1 MVDKFN
7 WIHYDQEKDAAFC
20 FVCINAEKKHMISS
34 TKSEHVFTKYGFTNW
49 KKALEKNKGFLKH
62 ENSDSHKEATERLIT
77 APISTKC
84 DIDEMMSDIAQEEK
98 ETNRKMLLKI
108 LSSIRYLA
116 RQALPLRGNWD
127 DYQKNEF
134 NSNFYQLLKLR
145 SEVDKMFAE
154 WLTKKSNKFT
164 SPKMQNEMIE
174 VILRDIAKNI
184 QSAEIYSILAD
195 ETADISNV
203 EQLAFCI

>member
-1 MVDKFN
+1 
-7 WIHYDQEKDAAFC
+7 
-20 FVCINAEKKHMISS
+20 
-34 TKSEHVFTKYGFTNW
+34 
-49 KKALEKNKGFLKH
+49 
-62 ENSDSHKEATERLIT
+62 
-77 APISTKC
+77 
-84 DIDEMMSDIAQEEK
+84 MMSDIAHEEK
-98 ETNRKMLLKI
+98 ETNRKMLLKS

-127 DYQKNEF
+127 DDKKTEF

-145 SEVDKMFAE
+145 SEEDKMFAE
-154 WLTKKSNKFT
+154 WLTKKTNKFT

-174 VILRDIAKNI
+174 VMALQILRDIAKNI

-203 EQLAFCI
+203 EQLTFCIRWADNNLVTHEDFLNGNKG

>member
-1 MVDKFN
+1 
-7 WIHYDQEKDAAFC
+7 
-20 FVCINAEKKHMISS
+20 MISS

-77 APISTKC
+77 APKSTKC

-108 LSSIRYLA
+108 LSIIWYLA

-134 NSNFYQLLKLR
+134 NSNFYQLSKLR
-145 SEVDKMFAE
+145 SEEDKMFTE
-154 WLTKKSNKFT
+154 WLTKKQISLHHLKC
-164 SPKMQNEMIE
+164 KM
-174 VILRDIAKNI
+174 K
-184 QSAEIYSILAD
+184 
-195 ETADISNV
+195 
-203 EQLAFCI
+203 